1 MNKKAYIQPATEVMP
16 LQLESIIAASTDKV
30 SIFTDPVDTDG
41 AGIKQMPFS
50 DDEFDDLTNFDF
62 NTLLEP

>member
-1 MNKKAYIQPATEVMP
+1 MMP
-16 LQLESIIAASTDKV
+16 LQLESIIAASKDKV
-30 SIFTDPVDTDG
+30 SIFTDPVDTGG

-62 NTLLEP
+62 NTLLGL

>member
-1 MNKKAYIQPATEVMP
+1 MNKKAYIQPATEMMP
-16 LQLESIIAASTDKV
+16 LQLESIIAASKDKV
-30 SIFTDPVDTDG
+30 SIFTDPVDTGG

-62 NTLLEP
+62 NTLLGL